1 MTSLEVG
8 AAIIAVT
15 EAIKRAVPQVSGIV
29 TIAVAALLGVAAGLA
44 GLGGLNWL
52 SGLAVGLASS
62 GTVNVASKIGSSK

>member
-8 AAIIAVT
+8 AAIVAVT
-15 EAIKRAVPQVSGIV
+15 EAIKRIVPQVSGVV
-29 TIAVAALLGVAAGLA
+29 TIAVAALLGLAAGFA

-62 GTVNVASKIGSSK
+62 GTVTVVSKVSSSK